1 MQLEKEEMKLP
12 LSDAGKDLVQE
23 EKGVTEDKM
32 VR

>member
-1 MQLEKEEMKLP
+1 MQFEKEEMKLP

-23 EKGVTEDKM
+23 EKGAAQDKM